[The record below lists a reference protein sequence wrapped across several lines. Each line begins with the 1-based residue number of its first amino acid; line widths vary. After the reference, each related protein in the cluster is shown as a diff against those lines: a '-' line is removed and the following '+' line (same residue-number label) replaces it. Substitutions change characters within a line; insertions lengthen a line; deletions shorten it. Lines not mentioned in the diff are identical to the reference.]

1 MSSSS
6 AMEMPPITKKI
17 SKRCP
22 HGKSKNGHFCKDCGG
37 KGLCEHNKRKDSC
50 KDCGGSRI
58 CEHGISKYVCFSCD
72 GKGLC
77 SHGAQKNQ
85 CKECHPEKS
94 KIHQFWNSPEGLARI
109 AEKSAAE
116 QESLVRLRANL
127 AASLARA
134 NW

>member
-1 MSSSS
+1 MDTFARTVEGRVFANITSERILARTVEAHVFVNMAYPSMFASHVTVKAS
-6 AMEMPPITKKI
+6 APTAHRKI
-17 SKRCP
+17 SAR
-22 HGKSKNGHFCKDCGG
+22 SVI
-37 KGLCEHNKRKDSC
+37 R
-50 KDCGGSRI
+50 R
-58 CEHGISKYVCFSCD
+58 
-72 GKGLC
+72 
-77 SHGAQKNQ
+77 
-85 CKECHPEKS
+85 KS